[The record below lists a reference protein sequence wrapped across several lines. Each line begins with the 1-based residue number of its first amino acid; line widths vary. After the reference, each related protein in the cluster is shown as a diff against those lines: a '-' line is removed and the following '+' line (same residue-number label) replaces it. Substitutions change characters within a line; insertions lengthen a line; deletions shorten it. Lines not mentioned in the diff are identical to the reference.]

1 MSLETTAPAGGDAL
15 APQGE
20 RLRVGL
26 VQMTSGSDMAANI
39 GAAEAMIR
47 EAHQRGA
54 ALVLTPEATSLLA
67 YDRNFLRATVRPEG
81 EDPALASFRN
91 LAAELGLWLVI
102 GSLPLADGDKIANR
116 SFVIAPNGEIAARY
130 DKLHLF
136 DVELGEGRSY
146 RESATYTAGTR
157 GELVATPW
165 GLMGLSICYD
175 IRFPH
180 LYRRYAQAG
189 ARFLTVPSAFTP
201 WTGEA
206 HWHVLLRARAIET
219 GCFVLAPAQVG
230 EHGGGRATFGHS
242 LVVDPWGRIL
252 GDGGG
257 DAPGLLVVDLDL
269 GEVETAR
276 RKIPALQHDVRFEI
290 RRNDPV

>member
-1 MSLETTAPAGGDAL
+1 MSQEPNAPAGGDAL
-15 APQGE
+15 PPQGE
-20 RLRVGL
+20 VLRVGL
-26 VQMTSGSDMAANI
+26 VQMTSGSDMAVNLA
-39 GAAEAMIR
+39 AAETMIR
-47 EAHQRGA
+47 DAHARGA
-54 ALVLTPEATSLLA
+54 GLVLTPEATSLLA
-67 YDRNFLRATVRPEG
+67 YDREFLCASVRPEA
-81 EDPALASFRN
+81 EDAALALFRK

-116 SFVIAPNGEIAARY
+116 CFVIAPDGAIAARY

-136 DVELGEGRSY
+136 DVELGAGRSY

-157 GELVATPW
+157 GELVTTPW

-175 IRFPH
+175 VRFPH
-180 LYRRYAQAG
+180 LYRRYAQEG
-189 ARFLTVPSAFTP
+189 ARILTVPSAFTP

-230 EHGGGRATFGHS
+230 DHGGGRATFGHS
-242 LVVDPWGRIL
+242 LVVDPWGRVL

-257 DAPGLLVVDLDL
+257 EAPGLLMVDLDL
-269 GEVETAR
+269 GEVEAAR
-276 RKIPALQHDVRFEI
+276 AKIPALRHDVRFEI

>member
-1 MSLETTAPAGGDAL
+1 MTAPVN
-15 APQGE
+15 QS
-20 RLRVGL
+20 LRVGL
-26 VQMTSGSDMAANI
+26 VQMTSGSDMAANVA
-39 GAAEAMIR
+39 AAEAMIR
-47 EAHQRGA
+47 DAREQGA
-54 ALVLTPEATSLLA
+54 ALILTPEATSLLA
-67 YDRNFLRATVRPEG
+67 YDREFLRASVRPEA
-81 EDPALASFRN
+81 EDPALSRFRD
-91 LAAELGLWLVI
+91 LAAELGVWLVI
-102 GSLPLADGDKIANR
+102 GSLPLEDGAKIANR
-116 SFVIAPNGEIAARY
+116 SFVIAPDGRIAARY

-157 GELVATPW
+157 GELVATRW

-175 IRFPH
+175 VRFPH
-180 LYRRYAQAG
+180 LYRRYAQMG
-189 ARFLTVPSAFTP
+189 ARILTVPSAFTP

-230 EHGGGRATFGHS
+230 DHGGGRATFGHS
-242 LVVDPWGRIL
+242 LVVDPWGRVL

-257 DAPGLLVVDLDL
+257 EAPGLLVVDLDL

-276 RKIPALQHDVRFEI
+276 AKIPALRHDVSFEI

>member
-1 MSLETTAPAGGDAL
+1 MVGNDGPSPAA
-15 APQGE
+15 AT

-26 VQMTSGSDMAANI
+26 AQMTSTSDMAANI
-39 GAAEAMIR
+39 AAAEAMIR
-47 EAHQRGA
+47 EALAQGA
-54 ALVLTPEATSLLA
+54 QWVLTPEATSLLA
-67 YDRNFLRATVRPEG
+67 YDRDYLRRTVRPE
-81 EDPALASFRN
+81 DADRALARFREI
-91 LAAELGLWLVI
+91 ASELGIWLLI
-102 GSLPLADGDKIANR
+102 GSLPLSDGDKIANR
-116 SFVIAPNGEIAARY
+116 CFMIAPNGRIAARY

-136 DVELGEGRSY
+136 DVDLGEGRVY
-146 RESATYTAGTR
+146 RESAAYTAGST
-157 GELVATPW
+157 GELVETPW
-165 GLMGLSICYD
+165 GLVGLSICYD
-175 IRFPH
+175 LRFPH

-252 GDGGG
+252 GDGG

-269 GEVETAR
+269 DEVETAR
-276 RKIPALQHDVRFEI
+276 RKIPSLRHDVAFEI